1 MSIER
6 PEFSEFTKI
15 ARLNR
20 EVVVTEKIDG
30 TNASIV
36 VSDDGSTLWAA
47 SRNRYITPEDD
58 NFGFARWCHEHK
70 DALLTLGPGRH
81 FGEWWGAGIQR
92 RYGVPDKRFWLFNV
106 HRMSTRLQGGDPLCT
121 VPGIGVVPVL
131 WRGMLCDMDAQAI
144 LADLKASGSCAAP
157 GFMDP
162 EGIVVFHT
170 ASGTLYKMTLDK
182 NDQHKGAV

>member
-1 MSIER
+1 MSER
-6 PEFSEFTKI
+6 PEFTEFTKI

-36 VSDDGSTLWAA
+36 ISDDGNDIWAA
-47 SRNRYITPEDD
+47 SRNRYVTPEAD
-58 NFGFARWCHEHK
+58 NFGFARWVHENR

-92 RYGVPDKRFWLFNV
+92 RYGLAEKRFSLFNV
-106 HRMSTRLQGGDPLCT
+106 SRMASRLQEGDPLLAA
-121 VPGIGVVPVL
+121 PGIGVVPVL
-131 WRGMLCDMDAQAI
+131 WRGMLCDMDARKI
-144 LADLKASGSCAAP
+144 LADLATNGSVAAP
-157 GFMDP
+157 GFMQP

-170 ASGTLYKMTLDK
+170 ASGTLFKMTLDK
-182 NDQHKGAV
+182 NDEHKGTA